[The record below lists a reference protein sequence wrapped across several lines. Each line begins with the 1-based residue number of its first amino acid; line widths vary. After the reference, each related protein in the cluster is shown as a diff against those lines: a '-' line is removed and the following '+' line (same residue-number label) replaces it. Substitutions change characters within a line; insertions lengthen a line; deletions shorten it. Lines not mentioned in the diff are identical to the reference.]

1 MTLLD
6 DLHVQPGCIWA
17 CKWLYRPLMD
27 ESVDTW
33 FKREIVVHEAALM
46 RFLRRCWPHAQ
57 DLHDLRQETYIRVYE
72 AAGRSRPLQAKAFLF
87 ATAKHLITDRVRR
100 QRVVTIDSVGDLET
114 LDRIIDDIS
123 PERSIGAGQELRV
136 LARAFDLLPA
146 RCRETVWLRRVD
158 RLPQKQVAA
167 RLGVAEKTVEKQ
179 LMKGMR
185 LLTEALLGG
194 SFSVTSEDEARKDDG
209 RHRSRQAHGQQND

>member
-1 MTLLD
+1 M
-6 DLHVQPGCIWA
+6 G
-17 CKWLYRPLMD
+17 
-27 ESVDTW
+27 ESVDDW

-72 AAGRSRPLQAKAFLF
+72 ASVQSRPLQPKAFLF
-87 ATAKHLITDRVRR
+87 ATAKHLIVDRVRR
-100 QRVVTIDSVGDLET
+100 QRIVTIDTVGDLET
-114 LDRIIDDIS
+114 LDVMIDDIS
-123 PERSIGAGQELRV
+123 PERRLGARQELRV
-136 LARAFDLLPA
+136 LARAFDQLPVK
-146 RCRETVWLRRVD
+146 CRETVWLRRVD

-167 RLGVAEKTVEKQ
+167 RLGVSEKTVEKH

-194 SFSVTSEDEARKDDG
+194 GSSETNEAEARKYDS
-209 RHRSRQAHGQQND
+209 RHAHGQQSD

>member
-1 MTLLD
+1 M
-6 DLHVQPGCIWA
+6 G
-17 CKWLYRPLMD
+17 
-27 ESVDTW
+27 ESVDIW

-72 AAGRSRPLQAKAFLF
+72 SAARSRPLQAKAFLF
-87 ATAKHLITDRVRR
+87 ATAKHLIADRVRR
-100 QRVVTIDSVGDLET
+100 QRVVTIDTVGDLET
-114 LDRIIDDIS
+114 LDVIIDDVS
-123 PERSIGAGQELRV
+123 PERRIGARQELRV

-146 RCRETVWLRRVD
+146 KCRETVWLRRVD

-167 RLGVAEKTVEKQ
+167 RLGVTEKTVEKH

-194 SFSVTSEDEARKDDG
+194 DSSETSEDEIRKYKSG
-209 RHRSRQAHGQQND
+209 HAHGQQND

>member
-1 MTLLD
+1 MGD
-6 DLHVQPGCIWA
+6 
-17 CKWLYRPLMD
+17 
-27 ESVDTW
+27 SVDAW
-33 FKREIVVHEAALM
+33 FKEEIVVHEAALM

-72 AAGRSRPLQAKAFLF
+72 AAARSRPLQPKAFLF
-87 ATAKHLITDRVRR
+87 ATAKHLMADRVRR
-100 QRVVTIDSVGDLET
+100 QRIVTIDSVGDLET
-114 LDRIIDDIS
+114 LDVMIDDIS
-123 PERSIGAGQELRV
+123 PERRIGARQELRE
-136 LARAFDLLPA
+136 LARAFDQLPA

-167 RLGVAEKTVEKQ
+167 RLGVTEKTVEKH

-194 SFSVTSEDEARKDDG
+194 ASVRTDESDEREYESGRAR
-209 RHRSRQAHGQQND
+209 GQQSD

>member
-1 MTLLD
+1 M
-6 DLHVQPGCIWA
+6 G
-17 CKWLYRPLMD
+17 
-27 ESVDTW
+27 ESVDDW

-72 AAGRSRPLQAKAFLF
+72 AAAGARPLQAKAFMF
-87 ATAKHLITDRVRR
+87 ATAKHLIADRVRR
-100 QRVVTIDSVGDLET
+100 QRVVTIDTVGDLET
-114 LDRIIDDIS
+114 LDVIIDDIS
-123 PERSIGAGQELRV
+123 PERRIGARQELRV
-136 LARAFDLLPA
+136 LAWAFDQLPA

-167 RLGVAEKTVEKQ
+167 RLGVTEKTVEKH

-185 LLTEALLGG
+185 LLTEALFGGG
-194 SFSVTSEDEARKDDG
+194 SSETSGDEARKYES
-209 RHRSRQAHGQQND
+209 RHARGQQND

>member
-1 MTLLD
+1 MGD
-6 DLHVQPGCIWA
+6 
-17 CKWLYRPLMD
+17 
-27 ESVDTW
+27 SVDAW
-33 FKREIVVHEAALM
+33 FKEEIVVHEAALM

-72 AAGRSRPLQAKAFLF
+72 AAARSRPLQPKAFLF
-87 ATAKHLITDRVRR
+87 ATAKHLMADRVRR
-100 QRVVTIDSVGDLET
+100 QRIVTIDSVGYLET
-114 LDRIIDDIS
+114 LDVMIDDIS
-123 PERSIGAGQELRV
+123 PERRIGARQELRE
-136 LARAFDLLPA
+136 LARAFDQLPA

-167 RLGVAEKTVEKQ
+167 RLGVTEKTVEKH

-194 SFSVTSEDEARKDDG
+194 ASVRTDESDEREYESGRAR
-209 RHRSRQAHGQQND
+209 GQQSD

>member
-1 MTLLD
+1 M
-6 DLHVQPGCIWA
+6 G
-17 CKWLYRPLMD
+17 
-27 ESVDTW
+27 ESVDDW

-72 AAGRSRPLQAKAFLF
+72 AAAQSRPLQPKAFLF
-87 ATAKHLITDRVRR
+87 ATAKHLIIDRVRR
-100 QRVVTIDSVGDLET
+100 QRIVTIDTVGDLET
-114 LDRIIDDIS
+114 LDVMIDEIS
-123 PERSIGAGQELRV
+123 PERRLGARQELRL
-136 LARAFDLLPA
+136 LAWAFDQLPLK
-146 RCRETVWLRRVD
+146 CRETVWLRRVD

-167 RLGVAEKTVEKQ
+167 RLGVTEKTVEKH

-194 SFSVTSEDEARKDDG
+194 GPSETSEDEAR
-209 RHRSRQAHGQQND
+209 RYESRQAHGQQND